1 MTDTELKQ
9 PPDGKRAL
17 VSEILILPDGRV
29 LGHSLTRAFT
39 QLLSELNPDDPQ
51 MRPRVPEAPAPGNAP
66 QEPVA

>member
-1 MTDTELKQ
+1 MTDTGLKQ

-29 LGHSLTRAFT
+29 LGHSLTRMFS

-51 MRPRVPEAPAPGNAP
+51 IRPRTPEALASESTA
-66 QEPVA
+66 QEPIA